1 MAHGAVGEALRK
13 RCKAWGDCRCP
24 AYRKKH
30 ARSTPAPSCGALPQA
45 AGRFAC
51 FGWRDLAMFGRF
63 YRSFWRIVAACLDR
77 VQAQKN
83 RR

>member
-1 MAHGAVGEALRK
+1 M
-13 RCKAWGDCRCP
+13 P
-24 AYRKKH
+24 A
-30 ARSTPAPSCGALPQA
+30 ARQPQAAAALPQA
-45 AGRFAC
+45 AGRYTC

-63 YRSFWRIVAACLDR
+63 YRGFWRIVAACLDR